1 MNRLFPRFGHNGAL
15 SHGNSNW
22 FAYRFFGL
30 FSSAARHSPRKSVAS
45 RIVRLLQMQE
55 ASGRN
60 ETLRRVSASK
70 LSRSE
75 H

>member
-1 MNRLFPRFGHNGAL
+1 MNRFFPRFGHNGAL

-22 FAYRFFGL
+22 FAYRVFRP
-30 FSSAARHSPRKSVAS
+30 FSSAVRHSPRKSVAS
-45 RIVRLLQMQE
+45 RIVRLLQMHE